1 MFCGID
7 HPVPELTPGTTNA
20 TVPTGDPDAWNVKVR
35 PVLLGPTWRLD
46 GDTAALQLGGAAT
59 AAGVPSAVIVTT
71 AVLANVAIPTATLKA
86 TFPPTRRLR

>member
-46 GDTAALQLGGAAT
+46 GETVALQLGAAAT
-59 AAGVPSAVIVTT
+59 AEGVPSAVLVTT
-71 AVLANVAIPTATLKA
+71 AVLAKVAIPTATLNV
-86 TFPPTRRLR
+86 TVPPARRLG